1 MANYTG
7 IQGQNI
13 LIVDTDPANPVE
25 GQIWYNSTSNLL
37 KGYQFTPDVWVSGGN
52 MGSSRYGTSAAG
64 TATATLAI
72 GGYGGSPESY
82 LTAVEKYNG
91 TTWSPTGSLNQSSNF
106 GGAGFGTQTA
116 AVAVAGFQ
124 QPISPANLNF
134 TENFNGSTWTNQGAY
149 SYTGPGLAGVGVQTA
164 GLAFCGFGSD
174 PTSLTSAST
183 YNGSTWTVVPATL
196 GTARYSVAGA
206 GTQTAALAF
215 GGQIPGSPNTT
226 AATESY
232 NGTSWTAGGNLNNS
246 RRLLA
251 GCGTQTAALAV
262 GGNPPTTGTEKYNG
276 STWAISPAV
285 LSTGRQNGAGVA
297 GTQTLAIV
305 FGSGPAGALTNTTE
319 VFTSG
324 GFSTKTITT
333 S

>member
-13 LIVDTDPANPVE
+13 LIVDTDPANPTE

-72 GGYGGSPESY
+72 GGYGGSPGNY

-134 TENFNGSTWTNQGAY
+134 TENFNGSTW
-149 SYTGPGLAGVGVQTA
+149 
-164 GLAFCGFGSD
+164 
-174 PTSLTSAST
+174 
-183 YNGSTWTVVPATL
+183 
-196 GTARYSVAGA
+196 
-206 GTQTAALAF
+206 
-215 GGQIPGSPNTT
+215 
-226 AATESY
+226 
-232 NGTSWTAGGNLNNS
+232 
-246 RRLLA
+246 
-251 GCGTQTAALAV
+251 
-262 GGNPPTTGTEKYNG
+262 
-276 STWAISPAV
+276 AISPAV

>member
-13 LIVDTDPANPVE
+13 LIVDTDPANPTE

-206 GTQTAALAF
+206 GDRK
-215 GGQIPGSPNTT
+215 S
-226 AATESY
+226 
-232 NGTSWTAGGNLNNS
+232 
-246 RRLLA
+246 
-251 GCGTQTAALAV
+251 V
-262 GGNPPTTGTEKYNG
+262 
-276 STWAISPAV
+276 V
-285 LSTGRQNGAGVA
+285 
-297 GTQTLAIV
+297 
-305 FGSGPAGALTNTTE
+305 
-319 VFTSG
+319 
-324 GFSTKTITT
+324 
-333 S
+333 